1 MFPSANRIIA
11 CPHCKE
17 IAKISAGTPGLP
29 VGLIIWSDGFQEAP
43 LMERPQRVMRCR
55 KCLQY
60 LWTDEAHTLG
70 YFLHDTAPSPEQANW
85 ADAPAI
91 EPVDETGLF
100 QALAQGIA
108 HSPELELELRV
119 AIWWR
124 GNDVFRVEDSP
135 VGHATSAEAVSNMER
150 FIEMMGDGAEDLL
163 LFRAEALR
171 QLGRF
176 EEVEASLQSVWCS
189 DYAPAKNRLLELARA
204 GDRKLRPLFDSPV
217 L

>member
-1 MFPSANRIIA
+1 
-11 CPHCKE
+11 
-17 IAKISAGTPGLP
+17 
-29 VGLIIWSDGFQEAP
+29 
-43 LMERPQRVMRCR
+43 MRCG
-55 KCLQY
+55 KCLRY

-70 YFLHDTAPSPEQANW
+70 YLLHEAALPPEQAHW

-91 EPVDETGLF
+91 EPLDETGLF

-124 GNDVFRVEDSP
+124 GNDVFRGADAP
-135 VGHATSAEAVSNMER
+135 VGYATSTEATSNMER
-150 FIEMMGDGAEDLL
+150 FIEMMSDGAEDLL
-163 LFRAEALR
+163 LFRSEALR

-204 GDRKLRPLFDSPV
+204 GDRRLRPLFDSPAF
-217 L
+217 